1 MKKKLITILISA
13 AIVACLAGFAS
24 CGKLSAPDQAHKNG
38 NVVRINY
45 DTNGGIIGGGDNV
58 TLFDMFNPYK
68 YTADANGNVHIKVL
82 DPVDERRE
90 NIGKS
95 ESNKN
100 PLTKPGNILVGWYKT
115 RTENAD
121 GSYSYS
127 DKWNFETDSFE
138 VKQDT
143 AGEEFTLYALW
154 TEFFEF
160 DYYRVKPDGNI
171 EFIRKDQLGVI
182 PSEVKGTAK
191 AYQAGIYLPDWVDGA
206 MNYETNEYAYTFPK
220 IEGTTFS
227 AAYLDRE
234 CKEKI
239 TVGNGEPYIHTG
251 YVDEHG
257 NAQNRVCNV
266 YIAYDNGEK
275 YKIETAKQF
284 VKYASVDG
292 DYEIANDLDFTEVQ
306 WPKSLT
312 TGTFTGKIYGKDGK
326 KIKFS
331 NISAKITI
339 SGDYAGLFGR
349 IAENAVIDKIDF
361 DNVTVDFVSG
371 GIDAKSL
378 IGSFAGYIDEKA
390 KLEDVNLTNFEMKI
404 GAITKK
410 SANIDGYKVNLIANG
425 NVDDLAFVSDNVGLT
440 IHCDEETYKILEAIR
455 YKIKPDNLLIENGNL
470 VLAFTTSGEE
480 ESYSETYY
488 VIQERR

>member
-182 PSEVKGTAK
+182 PSEVKGTADET
-191 AYQAGIYLPDWVDGA
+191 QAAIYLPDWADGA
-206 MNYETNEYAYTFPK
+206 MNYKTGSYTFPK
-220 IEGTTFS
+220 VSGTTYT
-227 AAYLDRE
+227 AAYLDKE
-234 CKEKI
+234 CEEEIKTEQGK
-239 TVGNGEPYIHTG
+239 PFIHTG
-251 YVDEHG
+251 YIDENG
-257 NAQNRVCNV
+257 VAQNRIQNIYVT
-266 YIAYDNGEK
+266 YEEGER
-275 YKIETAKQF
+275 YKISTAAQF
-284 VKYASVDG
+284 ARYADVDG
-292 DYEIANDLDFTEVQ
+292 YYEIAGDLDFTGVA
-306 WPKSLT
+306 WPNSLT
-312 TGTFTGKIYGKDGK
+312 SGTFNGRIYGKDGIS
-326 KIKFS
+326 IKFT
-331 NISAKITI
+331 NISAKY
-339 SGDYAGLFGR
+339 SSSSSNRGGLFGE
-349 IAENAVIDKIDF
+349 IGDNAVIKNVAF
-361 DNVTVDFVSG
+361 ENVTVDIAASGIVSDIKYG
-371 GIDAKSL
+371 L
-378 IGSFAGYIDEKA
+378 FAGNISEKA
-390 KLEDVNLTNFEMKI
+390 NMTGVSLTGATLKISGEIEQPSDDYSIHLLANGARDKVDADFETFGLEVYGQDIGEMYYYSFDPENVVVDADGAVKLTFVGFEEFS
-404 GAITKK
+404 KK
-410 SANIDGYKVNLIANG
+410 SY
-425 NVDDLAFVSDNVGLT
+425 S
-440 IHCDEETYKILEAIR
+440 
-455 YKIKPDNLLIENGNL
+455 IK
-470 VLAFTTSGEE
+470 
-480 ESYSETYY
+480 
-488 VIQERR
+488 ERR